1 MLVAACLVV
10 VVLALLG
17 FSRLYRKVDQSQALI
32 VSKTRR
38 VDVSFTGQVVLPILH
53 KAEVMDISV
62 KTIEISRAG
71 RDGLICRDNIRADI
85 RILFFVKVNKTVEDV
100 IKVAQSVGTERA
112 SHQDTLQELFHAK
125 FSEAL
130 KTVGKQL
137 DFTDL
142 YTKRE
147 ELRYHVIEL
156 IGVDLNGYHLEDA
169 AIDYLEQTPL
179 TQLDPANVLDAQ
191 GIRKITELT
200 AVEHVRTNEAKRSEQ
215 MEITRQDV
223 DAREAILELE
233 RRQADAEIK
242 KKREI
247 ETSRAREEAETARVV
262 EEERLRAQGAFLRT
276 EEQLGVQRE
285 NQAREIAVA
294 AKNRE
299 RVIAVENE
307 RIEKD
312 RLLEV
317 IARERE
323 TQLTKISAEKEV
335 EAEKREIAEVI
346 RERVA
351 VDRTV
356 AEQEESIKKLRVV
369 EEAERERQT
378 LVIAAEAEAQ
388 EKLVKDIKA
397 AEAAE
402 QAATHRAAEELTL
415 AEARL
420 KTADLDARA
429 KLRLAEGVQ
438 AEAAAEGLAA
448 VQVRDKEAE
457 VTVKAG
463 RAEAE
468 ATEARLRAEAEG
480 TQAKALA
487 EAEGARAKGLA
498 EAEGARAAA
507 EATEARLKAEAEGA
521 RAKGLAEAESAKA
534 KGLAEAEGA
543 RAAAEAT
550 TARLKAEAEGARA
563 RGLAEAQGAQAAAQA
578 TEARLKAEAEGVRV
592 KALAEAEGARAMG
605 AAEAEGA
612 KAKALAE
619 ATAIGEK
626 LKAEAEGLT
635 EKAAAMAALDEASRG
650 HEEYRLRLA
659 AEKEIRLAGLETQ
672 RQVAE
677 AQASVLATGLE
688 HADIDIVGGESVFF
702 DRLVSAVSLGKGVDG
717 FVDNSRTAQALAR
730 PWLDGSGSF
739 TEDLG
744 RILGSVGTA
753 DVQHLT
759 VSALLLKLMR
769 SGGAEAAGFQQLLDR
784 AGELGLADT
793 PLTALNGNGARN

>member
-1 MLVAACLVV
+1 MDAATVGIAVLVGA
-10 VVLALLG
+10 ALLLVLIG
-17 FSRLYRKVDQSQALI
+17 LLLVTKLFRKVEQGKALI
-32 VSKTRR
+32 VSKLRK
-38 VDVSFTGQVVLPILH
+38 VDVTFTGSVVLPVLH

-62 KTIEISRAG
+62 KTIEITRAG
-71 RDGLICRDNIRADI
+71 KEGLICRDNIRADI
-85 RILFFVKVNKTVEDV
+85 RITFFVKVNKTVEDV
-100 IKVAQSVGTERA
+100 VKVAQAVGTARA
-112 SHQDTLQELFHAK
+112 SDRNTLQELFHAK

-130 KTVGKQL
+130 KTVGKQM

-147 ELRYHVIEL
+147 ELRYRIIEV

-179 TQLDPANVLDAQ
+179 TQLDPGNVLDAQ

-200 AVEHVRTNEAKRSEQ
+200 AVEHVRTNEAQRNEEK
-215 MEITRQDV
+215 EITRQDV
-223 DAREAILELE
+223 DAREAILELQ

-242 KKREI
+242 QKREI
-247 ETSRAREEAETARVV
+247 ETVRAREEAETARVV
-262 EEERLRAQGAFLRT
+262 EEERLRAQSAFLRT

-285 NQAREIAVA
+285 NQAREVAVA

-299 RVIAVENE
+299 RVIAVESE

-323 TQLTKISAEKEV
+323 TELTRIAAEKEV

-356 AEQEESIKKLRVV
+356 AEQEESIKKLRAV
-369 EEAERERQT
+369 EEAERQRQA
-378 LVIAAEAEAQ
+378 VIIAAEAEAQ

-402 QAATHRAAEELTL
+402 QAAAHRAAEELTL

-420 KTADLDARA
+420 KTADLDAKA

-438 AEAAAEGLAA
+438 AESAAEGLAA
-448 VQVRDKEAE
+448 VRVRDKEAE
-457 VTVKAG
+457 VIEKAG

-480 TQAKALA
+480 ARAKAVA
-487 EAEGARAKGLA
+487 EAEAISGRLRA
-498 EAEGARAAA
+498 EAA
-507 EATEARLKAEAEGA
+507 
-521 RAKGLAEAESAKA
+521 
-534 KGLAEAEGA
+534 
-543 RAAAEAT
+543 
-550 TARLKAEAEGARA
+550 
-563 RGLAEAQGAQAAAQA
+563 
-578 TEARLKAEAEGVRV
+578 
-592 KALAEAEGARAMG
+592 
-605 AAEAEGA
+605 
-612 KAKALAE
+612 
-619 ATAIGEK
+619 
-626 LKAEAEGLT
+626 GLT

-650 HEEYRLRLA
+650 HEEYRLRLE
-659 AEKEIRLAGLETQ
+659 AEKDVRLAGLDVQ

-677 AQASVLATGLE
+677 AQATVLATGLE
-688 HADIDIVGGESVFF
+688 NADINIVGGDSVFF
-702 DRLVSAVSLGKGVDG
+702 DRLVSSISLGRSVDG
-717 FVDNSRTAQALAR
+717 FVKNSETAQALAG
-730 PWLDGSGSF
+730 PWLDGSASF
-739 TEDLG
+739 TDDLS
-744 RILGSVGTA
+744 RMLGSVSSS
-753 DVQHLT
+753 DVQNLT
-759 VSALLLKLMR
+759 VSALLMKLMKQ
-769 SGGAEAAGFQQLLDR
+769 GGENTGQFEQLLDK

-793 PLTALNGNGARN
+793 PLAVLNGRTGT

>member
-1 MLVAACLVV
+1 MVAVIVGIGALVAVCLLVV
-10 VVLALLG
+10 LVVA
-17 FSRLYRKVDQSQALI
+17 RLFRKVEQGKALI
-32 VSKTRR
+32 VSKMRK
-38 VDVSFTGQVVLPILH
+38 VDVTFTGQVVLPVLH

-62 KTIEISRAG
+62 KTIEITRAG
-71 RDGLICRDNIRADI
+71 KEGLICRDNIRADI
-85 RILFFVKVNKTVEDV
+85 RISFFVKVNKTVEDV
-100 IKVAQSVGTERA
+100 IKVAQAVGTARA
-112 SHQDTLQELFHAK
+112 SDRDTLQELFHAK

-147 ELRYHVIEL
+147 ELRYKIIEL

-200 AVEHVRTNEAKRSEQ
+200 AVEHVRTNEAQRTEEK
-215 MEITRQDV
+215 EITRQNV

-242 KKREI
+242 QRREI
-247 ETSRAREEAETARVV
+247 ETVRAREEAETARVV
-262 EEERLRAQGAFLRT
+262 EEERLRAQSAFLKT

-285 NQAREIAVA
+285 NQSREVAVA

-299 RVIAVENE
+299 RVIAIESE

-323 TQLTKISAEKEV
+323 TQLTQIAAEKEV

-356 AEQEESIKKLRVV
+356 AEQEESIKKLRAV
-369 EEAERERQT
+369 EEAERGRQA
-378 LVIAAEAEAQ
+378 VIIAAEAEAQ
-388 EKLVKDIKA
+388 ERLVKDIKA

-402 QAATHRAAEELTL
+402 QAAVHRAAEELTL

-420 KTADLDARA
+420 KSADLDAQA
-429 KLRLAEGVQ
+429 KVRLAEGIR
-438 AEAAAEGLAA
+438 AEVAAEGLAA

-457 VTVKAG
+457 VIEKAG

-468 ATEARLRAEAEG
+468 ATQARLRAEADG
-480 TQAKALA
+480 ARAKALA
-487 EAEGARAKGLA
+487 EAEGISGKLRA
-498 EAEGARAAA
+498 EAA
-507 EATEARLKAEAEGA
+507 
-521 RAKGLAEAESAKA
+521 
-534 KGLAEAEGA
+534 
-543 RAAAEAT
+543 
-550 TARLKAEAEGARA
+550 
-563 RGLAEAQGAQAAAQA
+563 
-578 TEARLKAEAEGVRV
+578 
-592 KALAEAEGARAMG
+592 
-605 AAEAEGA
+605 
-612 KAKALAE
+612 
-619 ATAIGEK
+619 
-626 LKAEAEGLT
+626 GLT
-635 EKAAAMAALDEASRG
+635 EKAAAMAALDDASRG

-659 AEKEIRLAGLETQ
+659 AEKDIRLAGLDVQ

-677 AQASVLATGLE
+677 AQATVLATGLE
-688 HADIDIVGGESVFF
+688 NADINIVGGESVFF
-702 DRLVSAVSLGKGVDG
+702 DRLVSSIALGKGVDG
-717 FVDNSRTAQALAR
+717 FVQHSETAQALGK
-730 PWLDGSGSF
+730 PWLDGTSSF
-739 TEDLG
+739 TDDLS
-744 RILGSVGTA
+744 RVLGSVSTA
-753 DVQHLT
+753 DVQNLT
-759 VSALLLKLMR
+759 VSALLMKLMNN
-769 SGGAEAAGFQQLLDR
+769 GGTNAGQFQQLLDK

-793 PLTALNGNGARN
+793 SLAALNGSVRA

>member
-1 MLVAACLVV
+1 MDATAMGIGATVAAVLLVTVAILFV
-10 VVLALLG
+10 VA
-17 FSRLYRKVDQSQALI
+17 RLFRKVEQGKALI
-32 VSKTRR
+32 VSRMRK
-38 VDVSFTGQVVLPILH
+38 VDVTFTGQVVLPVLH

-62 KTIEISRAG
+62 KTIEITRAG
-71 RDGLICRDNIRADI
+71 KEGLICQDNIRADI
-85 RILFFVKVNKTVEDV
+85 RISFFVKVNKTVDDV
-100 IKVAQSVGTERA
+100 IKVAQAVGTARA
-112 SHQDTLQELFHAK
+112 SDRNTLQELFHAK

-147 ELRYHVIEL
+147 ELRYRIIEV

-200 AVEHVRTNEAKRSEQ
+200 AIEHVRTNEFQRTEEK
-215 MEITRQDV
+215 EITRQNV

-242 KKREI
+242 QRREI
-247 ETSRAREEAETARVV
+247 DTVRAREEAETARVV
-262 EEERLRAQGAFLRT
+262 EEERLRSQGAFLKT
-276 EEQLGVQRE
+276 EEQLGIQRE
-285 NQAREIAVA
+285 NQAREVAVA

-299 RVIAVENE
+299 RVIAIENE

-323 TQLTKISAEKEV
+323 TELTRIAASKEV

-356 AEQEESIKKLRVV
+356 AEQEEAIKKLRAV
-369 EEAERERQT
+369 EEAERGRQT
-378 LVIAAEAEAQ
+378 VIIAAEAQAQ

-402 QAATHRAAEELTL
+402 QAAVHRAAEERTL

-420 KTADLDARA
+420 KSADLDAQA

-438 AEAAAEGLAA
+438 AESAAEGLAA
-448 VQVRDKEAE
+448 VQVRGKEAE
-457 VTVKAG
+457 VIEKAG
-463 RAEAE
+463 RAEAG
-468 ATEARLRAEAEG
+468 AAEARMRAEAEG
-480 TQAKALA
+480 ARAKALA
-487 EAEGARAKGLA
+487 EAEG
-498 EAEGARAAA
+498 
-507 EATEARLKAEAEGA
+507 
-521 RAKGLAEAESAKA
+521 
-534 KGLAEAEGA
+534 
-543 RAAAEAT
+543 
-550 TARLKAEAEGARA
+550 
-563 RGLAEAQGAQAAAQA
+563 
-578 TEARLKAEAEGVRV
+578 
-592 KALAEAEGARAMG
+592 
-605 AAEAEGA
+605 
-612 KAKALAE
+612 
-619 ATAIGEK
+619 IGEK
-626 LKAEAEGLT
+626 LKAEAAGLT

-650 HEEYRLRLA
+650 HEEYRLRLE
-659 AEKEIRLAGLETQ
+659 AEKEVRLAGLDVQ

-677 AQASVLATGLE
+677 AQATVLATGLE
-688 HADIDIVGGESVFF
+688 NADINIVGGDSVFF
-702 DRLVSAVSLGKGVDG
+702 DRLVSSIALGKGVDG
-717 FVDNSRTAQALAR
+717 FMQHSETAQALAK
-730 PWLDGSGSF
+730 PWLDGTASF
-739 TEDLG
+739 TDDLSHV
-744 RILGSVGTA
+744 LGSVSTA
-753 DVQHLT
+753 DVQNLT
-759 VSALLLKLMR
+759 VSALLMRLMKT
-769 SGGAEAAGFQQLLDR
+769 GGTNAGQLQQLLDK

-793 PLTALNGNGARN
+793 SLTALNGSAKG

>member
-1 MLVAACLVV
+1 MDAATVGIAVLVGVALLLMLIGLLVV
-10 VVLALLG
+10 SKL
-17 FSRLYRKVDQSQALI
+17 FRKVEQGKALI
-32 VSKTRR
+32 VSKIRK
-38 VDVSFTGQVVLPILH
+38 VDVTFTGSVVLPVLH

-62 KTIEISRAG
+62 KTIEITRAG
-71 RDGLICRDNIRADI
+71 KEGLICRDNIRADI
-85 RILFFVKVNKTVEDV
+85 RITFFVKVNKTVDDV
-100 IKVAQSVGTERA
+100 IKVAQAVGTARA
-112 SHQDTLQELFHAK
+112 SDRNTLQELFHAK

-130 KTVGKQL
+130 KTVGKQM

-147 ELRYHVIEL
+147 ELRYRIIEV
-156 IGVDLNGYHLEDA
+156 IGVDLSGYHLEDA

-179 TQLDPANVLDAQ
+179 TQLDPGNVLDAQ

-200 AVEHVRTNEAKRSEQ
+200 AVEHVRTNEAQRNEQ
-215 MEITRQDV
+215 KEITRQDV

-242 KKREI
+242 QRREI
-247 ETSRAREEAETARVV
+247 ETVRAREEAETARVV
-262 EEERLRAQGAFLRT
+262 EEERLRAQSAFLRT

-285 NQAREIAVA
+285 NQAREVAVA

-299 RVIAVENE
+299 RVIAVESE

-323 TQLTKISAEKEV
+323 TQLTRIAADKEV
-335 EAEKREIAEVI
+335 EAEKREIAEVV

-356 AEQEESIKKLRVV
+356 AEQEESIKKLRAV
-369 EEAERERQT
+369 EEAERQRQA
-378 LVIAAEAEAQ
+378 VIIAAEAEAQ

-438 AEAAAEGLAA
+438 AEAAAEGLAV

-457 VTVKAG
+457 VIEKAG

-468 ATEARLRAEAEG
+468 ATQARLRAEAEG
-480 TQAKALA
+480 ARAKALA
-487 EAEGARAKGLA
+487 DA
-498 EAEGARAAA
+498 EAISGRLRA
-507 EATEARLKAEAEGA
+507 EAA
-521 RAKGLAEAESAKA
+521 
-534 KGLAEAEGA
+534 
-543 RAAAEAT
+543 
-550 TARLKAEAEGARA
+550 
-563 RGLAEAQGAQAAAQA
+563 
-578 TEARLKAEAEGVRV
+578 
-592 KALAEAEGARAMG
+592 
-605 AAEAEGA
+605 
-612 KAKALAE
+612 
-619 ATAIGEK
+619 
-626 LKAEAEGLT
+626 GLT

-650 HEEYRLRLA
+650 HEEYRLRLE
-659 AEKEIRLAGLETQ
+659 AEKDIRLAGLDVQ

-677 AQASVLATGLE
+677 AQATVLATGLE
-688 HADIDIVGGESVFF
+688 NADINIVGGESVFF
-702 DRLVSAVSLGKGVDG
+702 DRLVSSIALGKGVDG
-717 FVDNSRTAQALAR
+717 FVKSSETAQALAG
-730 PWLDGSGSF
+730 PWLDGSASF
-739 TEDLG
+739 TDDLS
-744 RILGSVGTA
+744 RMLGSVSTA
-753 DVQHLT
+753 DVQNLT
-759 VSALLLKLMR
+759 VSALLMRLMQQ
-769 SGGAEAAGFQQLLDR
+769 GGENTGRFKELIEK
-784 AGELGLADT
+784 AGELGLSDT
-793 PLTALNGNGARN
+793 PLAELNGHARA

>member
-1 MLVAACLVV
+1 MDAMTLGIGVLVV
-10 VVLALLG
+10 ALLATVLVLVLV
-17 FSRLYRKVDQSQALI
+17 SRLFRKVEQGKALI
-32 VSKTRR
+32 VSKMRK
-38 VDVSFTGQVVLPILH
+38 VDVTFTGQVVLPVLH

-62 KTIEISRAG
+62 KTIEITRAG
-71 RDGLICRDNIRADI
+71 REGLICRDNIRADI
-85 RILFFVKVNKTVEDV
+85 RISFFVRVNKTVEDV
-100 IKVAQSVGTERA
+100 IKVAQAVGTARA
-112 SHQDTLQELFHAK
+112 SDRETLQELFHAK

-147 ELRYHVIEL
+147 ELRYRIIEV

-200 AVEHVRTNEAKRSEQ
+200 AVEHVRTNEFQRHEEK
-215 MEITRQDV
+215 EITRQNV

-242 KKREI
+242 QRREI
-247 ETSRAREEAETARVV
+247 ETVRAREEAETARVV
-262 EEERLRAQGAFLRT
+262 EEERLRAQSAFLRT

-285 NQAREIAVA
+285 NQAREVAVA

-299 RVIAVENE
+299 RVIAIENE

-312 RLLEV
+312 RALEV

-323 TQLTKISAEKEV
+323 TELTRIAASKEV

-356 AEQEESIKKLRVV
+356 AEQEESIKRLRAV
-369 EEAERERQT
+369 EEAERERQA
-378 LVIAAEAEAQ
+378 VIIAAEAEAQ

-420 KTADLDARA
+420 KSADLDARA
-429 KLRLAEGVQ
+429 KLRLAEGIQ
-438 AEAAAEGLAA
+438 AETAAEGLAA

-457 VTVKAG
+457 VIEKAG

-468 ATEARLRAEAEG
+468 AAEARLRAEAEG
-480 TQAKALA
+480 ARLKALA
-487 EAEGARAKGLA
+487 EAE
-498 EAEGARAAA
+498 
-507 EATEARLKAEAEGA
+507 
-521 RAKGLAEAESAKA
+521 
-534 KGLAEAEGA
+534 
-543 RAAAEAT
+543 
-550 TARLKAEAEGARA
+550 
-563 RGLAEAQGAQAAAQA
+563 
-578 TEARLKAEAEGVRV
+578 
-592 KALAEAEGARAMG
+592 
-605 AAEAEGA
+605 
-612 KAKALAE
+612 
-619 ATAIGEK
+619 AISGK
-626 LKAEAEGLT
+626 LKAEAAGLT
-635 EKAAAMAALDEASRG
+635 EKAAAMAALDEASRE
-650 HEEYRLRLA
+650 HEEYRLRLE
-659 AEKEIRLAGLETQ
+659 AEKDVRLAGLDVQ

-677 AQASVLATGLE
+677 AQATVLATGLE
-688 HADIDIVGGESVFF
+688 SADINIVGGESVFF
-702 DRLVSAVSLGKGVDG
+702 DRLMSSIALGKGVDG
-717 FVDNSRTAQALAR
+717 FVQHSETAQALAG
-730 PWLDGSGSF
+730 PWLDGSSRF
-739 TEDLG
+739 TDDLS
-744 RILGSVGTA
+744 RVLGSVSTA
-753 DVQHLT
+753 DVQNLT
-759 VSALLLKLMR
+759 VSALLLKLMKGAGDQ
-769 SGGAEAAGFQQLLDR
+769 SGQVRELLDK
-784 AGELGLADT
+784 AGQLGLADL
-793 PLTALNGNGARN
+793 PLAGPNGVHRT

>member
-1 MLVAACLVV
+1 MIAMTVGIGVLVALCLIAVLVV
-10 VVLALLG
+10 
-17 FSRLYRKVDQSQALI
+17 SRLFRKVEQGKALI
-32 VSKTRR
+32 VSKMRK
-38 VDVSFTGQVVLPILH
+38 VDVTFTGQVVLPVLH

-62 KTIEISRAG
+62 KTIEITRAG
-71 RDGLICRDNIRADI
+71 KEGLICRDNIRADI
-85 RILFFVKVNKTVEDV
+85 RISFFVKVNKTVEDV
-100 IKVAQSVGTERA
+100 VKVAQAVGTARA
-112 SHQDTLQELFHAK
+112 SHRETLQELFHAK

-130 KTVGKQL
+130 KTVGKQM

-147 ELRYHVIEL
+147 ELRYRIIEV
-156 IGVDLNGYHLEDA
+156 IGVDLSGYHLEDA

-179 TQLDPANVLDAQ
+179 AQLDPANVLDAQ

-200 AVEHVRTNEAKRSEQ
+200 AIEHVRTNEFQRTEEK
-215 MEITRQDV
+215 EITRQNV

-242 KKREI
+242 QRREI
-247 ETSRAREEAETARVV
+247 ETVRAREEAETARVV

-285 NQAREIAVA
+285 NQAREVAVA

-323 TQLTKISAEKEV
+323 TELTRIAAEKEV
-335 EAEKREIAEVI
+335 EGEKRAIAEVV

-356 AEQEESIKKLRVV
+356 AEQEESIKRLRAV
-369 EEAERERQT
+369 EEAERERQA
-378 LVIAAEAEAQ
+378 VIIAAEAEAQ

-402 QAATHRAAEELTL
+402 QAAVHRAAEELTL

-420 KTADLDARA
+420 KSADLDAQA

-438 AEAAAEGLAA
+438 AESAAEGLAT

-457 VTVKAG
+457 VIEKAG

-468 ATEARLRAEAEG
+468 ATQARM
-480 TQAKALA
+480 LA
-487 EAEGARAKGLA
+487 EAEGARAK
-498 EAEGARAAA
+498 
-507 EATEARLKAEAEGA
+507 
-521 RAKGLAEAESAKA
+521 
-534 KGLAEAEGA
+534 
-543 RAAAEAT
+543 
-550 TARLKAEAEGARA
+550 
-563 RGLAEAQGAQAAAQA
+563 
-578 TEARLKAEAEGVRV
+578 
-592 KALAEAEGARAMG
+592 ALAEAA
-605 AAEAEGA
+605 
-612 KAKALAE
+612 
-619 ATAIGEK
+619 AIGEK
-626 LKAEAEGLT
+626 LKAEAAGLT
-635 EKAAAMAALDEASRG
+635 EKAAAMAALDEASRT
-650 HEEYRLRLA
+650 HEEYRLRLE
-659 AEKEIRLAGLETQ
+659 AEKDIRLAGLDVQ

-677 AQASVLATGLE
+677 AQATVLATGLE
-688 HADIDIVGGESVFF
+688 SADINIVGGESVFF
-702 DRLVSAVSLGKGVDG
+702 DRLVSSIALGKGVDG
-717 FVDNSRTAQALAR
+717 FVQHSETAQALAG
-730 PWLDGSGSF
+730 PWLDGTSSF
-739 TEDLG
+739 TDDLS
-744 RILGSVGTA
+744 RVLGSVSTA
-753 DVQHLT
+753 DVQNLT
-759 VSALLLKLMR
+759 VSALLMKLMN
-769 SGGAEAAGFQQLLDR
+769 GGGGNAGQVKQLLDK

-793 PLTALNGNGARN
+793 PLTTLNGSAKG